1 MKIIGRSVET
11 KETSILEEKVKIYV
25 YFEKCINSSREK
37 LIKVVDESENEVE
50 DDEILNLINSTL
62 GKYKGY

>member
-11 KETSILEEKVKIYV
+11 KETSILEEKGKMYV
-25 YFEKCINSSREK
+25 YFETSINSSREK
-37 LIKVVDESENEVE
+37 LIKVVDESENEVK